1 MADAETVDRKQENR
15 EKAGVALSS
24 LLAASVLTLLKLL
37 VGVATQSLGILAEAA
52 HSALDLLAAGVTLWA
67 VRVSGRPASREYT
80 YGRGKFEN
88 LSALFETLLLLA
100 TCLWIVYEAIQ
111 RLYFKHAVEVT
122 VNRWAF
128 AVVLLSMAVDLSRSR
143 ALGHY
148 ARKYQSQALEADALH
163 FSTDIWSSGVVLLG
177 LAGAWVAG
185 RWGVPWLKSAD
196 TLAALGVAA
205 IIVGV
210 SLRLGKKSLDDLLDR
225 IPADL
230 QERVAQA
237 AAQVAGVLQVTKV
250 RLRRSGPEIFADV
263 TLSVGQATS
272 FEKAHEIADLAA
284 AAVRASLPR
293 ADVVVHAE
301 PVVAPEEE
309 LTTTVRVAAARHGLG
324 AHGIRI
330 FDDAGRRGWIELHLE
345 VSGKLSV
352 EEAHRQATEFEKDL
366 CAAVPG
372 LGRIVSHIEPV
383 GDATATVRGEPAAQ
397 TQVRAALAD
406 FYRKHGFP
414 LDPHNIVAQ
423 WAGGELQVSFH
434 CRLGATTA
442 LTEAHDLTVR
452 LEEFLRGRIRHLGR
466 VVIHVEPVKTR
477 GEDADGADKATG
489 RPPSPPAASGGK

>member
-1 MADAETVDRKQENR
+1 MGGPRLGP
-15 EKAGVALSS
+15 AGKPRIYLRTRQV
-24 LLAASVLTLLKLL
+24 
-37 VGVATQSLGILAEAA
+37 Q
-52 HSALDLLAAGVTLWA
+52 
-67 VRVSGRPASREYT
+67 
-80 YGRGKFEN
+80 N

-163 FSTDIWSSGVVLLG
+163 FSTNIWSSGVVLLG

-210 SLRLGKKSLDDLLDR
+210 SLRLGKKSLDNLLDR

-293 ADVVVHAE
+293 ANVVVHAE

-330 FDDAGRRGWIELHLE
+330 FDNAGRRWIELHLE

-352 EEAHRQATEFEKDL
+352 EEAHRQATEFEKNSAPL
-366 CAAVPG
+366 CPG
-372 LGRIVSHIEPV
+372 WGGLCPISSR
-383 GDATATVRGEPAAQ
+383 
-397 TQVRAALAD
+397 LAM
-406 FYRKHGFP
+406 
-414 LDPHNIVAQ
+414 
-423 WAGGELQVSFH
+423 
-434 CRLGATTA
+434 
-442 LTEAHDLTVR
+442 
-452 LEEFLRGRIRHLGR
+452 
-466 VVIHVEPVKTR
+466 
-477 GEDADGADKATG
+477 
-489 RPPSPPAASGGK
+489 RPPRSVGNRPPRRKSARAGRFLPQTRLSPGPAQHRCPMGRRRVAGLLPLPPGGDHGPDRSPRLDRPPGGVSPRPDSPLGSRGHSRRTGQDPRRRCGRC